1 MKKIIVIAGVTAS
14 GKSDLAI
21 KLAQEYNGEIISADS
36 VSVYKKLDIGSAKPT
51 KNELNTIKHHLI
63 DVSPLEE
70 IYSVADFQKDA
81 RRKIEEIH
89 KRNKL
94 PIIVGGTGLYINALV
109 YDYRFEE
116 YELIE
121 ADEDLSNQEL
131 KNILDE
137 LDPETS
143 KKIHVNNRKR
153 LLRSVQMVKTFNK
166 PISEINE
173 SAGEVKVYD
182 ALIFFLEGDRK
193 KLYQRINKR
202 VDKMFT
208 EGLVEEVKNLYAIDH
223 NVFSYQSL
231 NSIGYKE
238 FSDYFLGNKTLEEV
252 NEEIKRNTRRL
263 AKRQITWFKNK
274 TESIKVDIFQEDYIE
289 EIKQTIDEFIAA

>member
-202 VDKMFT
+202 VDKMFA

>member
-193 KLYQRINKR
+193 KLYQRINIR

>member
-1 MKKIIVIAGVTAS
+1 M
-14 GKSDLAI
+14 
-21 KLAQEYNGEIISADS
+21 
-36 VSVYKKLDIGSAKPT
+36 
-51 KNELNTIKHHLI
+51 
-63 DVSPLEE
+63 
-70 IYSVADFQKDA
+70 
-81 RRKIEEIH
+81 
-89 KRNKL
+89 
-94 PIIVGGTGLYINALV
+94 
-109 YDYRFEE
+109 
-116 YELIE
+116 
-121 ADEDLSNQEL
+121 